1 MRSTYSVSCNSAS
14 GLKKTS
20 GPPATGTQHIE
31 LCSGPPPP
39 PEHSS
44 MSCVLARPRRQN
56 TAHRAVFRRRPAGH
70 PEYDPRPCKTA
81 WKTRCDGSQP
91 AGLGA
96 RGIVRADGSG
106 GRDKQQNSKHRE
118 PSVVAGSRP
127 QSNPIWAG
135 GCKAKPFH
143 CYVGFRR
150 PGAREPGQPG
160 NHNRTDARVF
170 TAPTQT
176 PWPGRC

>member
-1 MRSTYSVSCNSAS
+1 VSCNSAS

-70 PEYDPRPCKTA
+70 QEYDPRPCKTE
-81 WKTRCDGSQP
+81 WKTRCDGSDP

-96 RGIVRADGSG
+96 RGIVRPDGSG
-106 GRDKQQNSKHRE
+106 GRGKQQNLKHRE

-127 QSNPIWAG
+127 QRNFRWAG
-135 GCKAKPFH
+135 GCMAKPFR

-160 NHNRTDARVF
+160 NHNRTDN
-170 TAPTQT
+170 
-176 PWPGRC
+176 